1 MTDME
6 TYYTPKEVAE
16 MLKVTRTAI
25 YQQIYRGNLNAVYVG
40 SQRRISKTEL
50 DKFLSERK

>member
-6 TYYTPKEVAE
+6 TYYTPQEVAD

>member
-6 TYYTPKEVAE
+6 TYYTPQEVAD

-50 DKFLSERK
+50 DRFLSSKK

>member
-1 MTDME
+1 MTEME
-6 TYYTPKEVAE
+6 TYYKPQEVAD
-16 MLKVTRTAI
+16 MVKVTRTAI

-50 DKFLSERK
+50 DKFLSSKK